1 MKVQSDLGNDKS
13 SSWGFKK
20 PEDGWHKVE
29 LGEGI
34 DLMKDKEGKVV
45 QDAKGNNLW
54 KFPAKIN
61 DEDATDHEADI
72 SLVIAETPFGEKK
85 IGDIIAAIG
94 MKDAFEKNFP
104 GDRSFFEQAIMDKVK
119 IKVPGQFCQ
128 MRTETSKDGKYSN
141 VMEIATMKFKAV
153 EKAGAAHKDT
163 AKGKAAAKKEETVAD
178 AGAQAKTEDW

>member
-1 MKVQSDLGNDKS
+1 MKVNSNVSNDQSSN
-13 SSWGFKK
+13 WGFKR

-61 DEDATDHEADI
+61 DEDASDHEADI
-72 SLVIAETPFGEKK
+72 SLIIAETPFGEKK

-119 IKVPGQFCQ
+119 IKVPGKFCQ

-141 VMEIATMKFKAV
+141 VVEIATMKFKAV
-153 EKAGAAHKDT
+153 DKAAAAPKET
-163 AKGKAAAKKEETVAD
+163 AKGKKETKKEETVAD
-178 AGAQAKTEDW
+178 AGAQAETEDW

>member
-29 LGEGI
+29 MGEGI

-61 DEDATDHEADI
+61 DEDASDHEADI
-72 SLVIAETPFGEKK
+72 SLIIAETAFGEKK

-94 MKDAFEKNFP
+94 QKDNFEKAFP

-141 VMEIATMKFKAV
+141 VVEIATMKFKPA
-153 EKAGAAHKDT
+153 ETKAEAPKDT
-163 AKGKAAAKKEETVAD
+163 KGKAVSKKEETVAD
-178 AGAQAKTEDW
+178 AGAQAGSDW

>member
-29 LGEGI
+29 MGEGI

-61 DEDATDHEADI
+61 DGDASDHEADI
-72 SLVIAETPFGEKK
+72 SLVIAETAFGEKK

-94 MKDAFEKNFP
+94 QKDNFEKAFP

-141 VMEIATMKFKAV
+141 VVEIATMKFKPV
-153 EKAGAAHKDT
+153 ESKAAAPKEA
-163 AKGKAAAKKEETVAD
+163 AKGKGKKSEETVAD